1 MRTADFPRLLLV
13 LSTVLSLVA
22 CGGGGGGGD
31 AGSGTTPPTPGLPSE
46 PVLSGVVAV
55 GAPLGGASITVIDS
69 KGNALGSATAHP
81 VDGSYSLRL
90 SSKAISTP
98 VLVQARGLD
107 ATGAPVLLHSVV
119 ATPAVTMNANVTP
132 LSDAVLHLALGT
144 EVAPVFAKAADQQ
157 AVLANLSLLTAASDF
172 LKTLIKT
179 PLSDVKISDSKTL
192 DLLNASGF
200 AANKNPADLLLD
212 LLRVNVVRSNLDV
225 LQLQLSNKLQ
235 PAGTAEVVVDLAL
248 ARTELAKTTGSTPT
262 LAITS
267 TLKATTAA
275 AATAANLGVIDDVG
289 VALNQL
295 IAQGGEAAAIAE
307 NALLAG
313 YDKHNGGGGGVL
325 SAKLATFAAKNWQL
339 SRFQLLGC
347 ADDALVSGNC
357 ARVLVGAFVT
367 DSSGKRVDYFSD
379 ALTYDTKTKKWQLKG
394 NGRELDFQLRP
405 LAWWALDGAGAP
417 ETIAGSPNPALG
429 VQVLL
434 QAQDPTSSTGLI
446 EKATVQTPSGFSLPF
461 AYCEQYW
468 ICVSEVAGASTVT
481 ATGGIRDTLLASASV
496 GWLGGADTVRAAR
509 YIASYSL
516 GGANKTRTAF
526 LPSHLQSAAP
536 ASSRYPVFNGV
547 SSSAPLT
554 LAALRAGLDPVWS
567 TWAAANPDL
576 RLISVRAVIRYSD
589 GRVQQREFTVAPSE
603 TTRFASPLPG
613 VAALAIGGTPVHELW
628 LTAQD
633 GLGRRLLTRYTLRS

>member
-1 MRTADFPRLLLV
+1 MRTAVFPRLLLV
-13 LSTVLSLVA
+13 ASTVLSLVA
-22 CGGGGGGGD
+22 CGGGGGSD
-31 AGSGTTPPTPGLPSE
+31 AGSGSTPSTPGLASE

-69 KGNALGSATAHP
+69 KGNALGSTTAHP
-81 VDGSYSLRL
+81 VDGSYSLKL

-119 ATPAVTMNANVTP
+119 ATPAVTMTANVTP

-157 AVLANLSLLTAASDF
+157 TVLANLSQLTVASDF

-200 AANKNPADLLLD
+200 AANKSASDLLLD

-225 LQLQLSNKLQ
+225 PQLQLSNKLQ
-235 PAGTAEVVVDLAL
+235 PAGAAEVVVDLAI
-248 ARTELAKTTGSTPT
+248 AKTELAKTTGSTPT

-267 TLKATTAA
+267 TLKVTTAA
-275 AATAANLGVIDDVG
+275 AATAANLATIDDVA

-295 IAQGGEAAAIAE
+295 IAQGGEAPAIAA
-307 NALLAG
+307 NALLAA

-325 SAKLATFAAKNWQL
+325 AAKLATFASKNWQL
-339 SRFQLLGC
+339 GRFQLLGC

-379 ALTYDTKTKKWQLKG
+379 ALTYDTKTKKWLLKG
-394 NGRELDFQLRP
+394 NGRKLDMQLKP
-405 LAWWALDGAGAP
+405 LGWLALDAAGA
-417 ETIAGSPNPALG
+417 TDGAASSPNPALG

-434 QAQDPTSSTGLI
+434 QSQDPTSSTALLD
-446 EKATVQTPSGFSLPF
+446 KATIQTPSGFSLPF

-468 ICVSEVAGASTVT
+468 ICLSDTAGASSVT
-481 ATGGIRDTLLASASV
+481 ATGSISDTLLASASV
-496 GWLGGADTVRAAR
+496 GWLGGADTLRGAR
-509 YIASYSL
+509 YIASYTLAGVSE
-516 GGANKTRTAF
+516 TRSAY
-526 LPSHLQSAAP
+526 LPSHLQTAAP
-536 ASSRYPVFNGV
+536 ATSRYPVIDGV
-547 SSSAPLT
+547 SSTAPLT
-554 LAALRAGLDPVWS
+554 LAALKAGLDPVWS

-576 RLISVRAVIRYSD
+576 RLLSIRAVIRYAD
-589 GRVQQREFTVAPSE
+589 GRLQQREFVVAPSE
-603 TTRFASPLPG
+603 TTRFASPMGG
-613 VAALAIGGTPVHELW
+613 VGPLAIGTPVAYELW

-633 GLGRRLLTRYTLRS
+633 GLGRRLLTRYTLKS